1 MIIDSKRDVKLL
13 GRAMREGWDVDREKV
28 NAALMDV
35 IDRRD
40 PDLMLDAI
48 ALLLR
53 ADQINVKR
61 EELAQKTGE
70 NERARLLD
78 IAKHIPARELIA
90 LASESGVVIDATVD
104 EQVQ

>member
-28 NAALMDV
+28 IAALMDV
-35 IDRRD
+35 IERRD

-61 EELAQKTGE
+61 EELAQKTGDD
-70 NERARLLD
+70 ERTRLLA
-78 IAKHIPARELIA
+78 IAKQLPARELIA